1 MPIRGPKVKVSR
13 ALGLAITPKAAK
25 VMERRSF
32 SPGQHGMARKR
43 SPSVYKTQL
52 VEKQRLKFT
61 YNLKESQLRKLFK
74 KAAHAHRSTG
84 EELMALLEKRLDAAV
99 LRLGFA
105 KTCYAARQ
113 YVAHGHFEVN
123 GSRSFNG
130 SQQLKIGDV
139 ITVRE
144 KSQNHP
150 QIVESIE
157 NAPEVPAYFE
167 VDAKKKSGKLVSEPE
182 RDQVPCQIQE
192 QLVVEF
198 YSR

>member
-61 YNLKESQLRKLFK
+61 YNIKEAQLRKLYA
-74 KAAHAHRSTG
+74 KAAHAHRATG
-84 EELMALLEKRLDAAV
+84 EELMALLEKRLDAAI
-99 LRLGFA
+99 LRMGFA

-123 GSRSFNG
+123 GVRSFNG

-139 ITVRE
+139 ISVRE
-144 KSQNHP
+144 KSANHP
-150 QIVESIE
+150 QINESIE
-157 NAPEVPAYFE
+157 NAPAIPAYLE
-167 VDAKKKSGKLVSEPE
+167 VDSKKKSGKLVAEPE

>member
-32 SPGQHGMARKR
+32 SPGQHGTARKR

-61 YNLKESQLRKLFK
+61 YNLSEKQLRKLYK
-74 KAAHAHRSTG
+74 KAAHAHEATG
-84 EELMALLEKRLDAAV
+84 EGLMALLECRLDAAV

-113 YVAHGHFEVN
+113 YCAHGHFEVN
-123 GSRSFNG
+123 GNRCFNG
-130 SQQLKIGDV
+130 SMHIKIGDV

-144 KSQNHP
+144 KSLTHP
-150 QIVESIE
+150 QITESCE
-157 NAPEVPAYFE
+157 NAPTVPNYWEA
-167 VDAKKKSGKLVSEPE
+167 DHKKKSGKLVAHPE
-182 RDQVPCQIQE
+182 RDQIPVQLQD